1 MKLNTV
7 TVYNLR
13 MCIKKD
19 NPGQKCF
26 KGHSSREE
34 IRSAGSIHCD
44 LIYSSSYYLQMR
56 EKQWIT
62 ISPEAKDLV
71 SRMLEVDAEQR
82 ITIEEAL
89 QHPWVRV
96 RTLVIARPIKYVRC
110 C

>member
-1 MKLNTV
+1 
-7 TVYNLR
+7 
-13 MCIKKD
+13 
-19 NPGQKCF
+19 
-26 KGHSSREE
+26 
-34 IRSAGSIHCD
+34 
-44 LIYSSSYYLQMR
+44 MR